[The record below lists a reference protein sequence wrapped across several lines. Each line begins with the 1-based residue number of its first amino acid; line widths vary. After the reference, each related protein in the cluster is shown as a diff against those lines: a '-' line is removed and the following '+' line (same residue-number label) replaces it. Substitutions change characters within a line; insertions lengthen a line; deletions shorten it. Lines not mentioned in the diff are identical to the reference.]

1 MPTVDDLTQV
11 LESLRPWL
19 PYIAS
24 FASGLYTT
32 IVFIVNSRRSARKE
46 ALDSANAHIALQ
58 DVSFEGLSKK
68 YDALLKR
75 FDDEHRVWMEE
86 RDEMRSTIGE
96 LEVKVRDLLS
106 RNATALRHI
115 RNLRSLMQEC
125 GIPVPPL
132 PEQLQVETW

>member
-11 LESLRPWL
+11 LESLKPWL

-24 FASGLYTT
+24 FVSGLYTT
-32 IVFIVNSRRSARKE
+32 VVFVINSRRSARKE

-58 DVSFEGLSKK
+58 DISFEGLQKK
-68 YDALLKR
+68 YDTLLMR
-75 FDDEHRVWMEE
+75 FDDEHREWMEE
-86 RDEMRSTIGE
+86 RDVMRSTIGE

-106 RNATALRHI
+106 RNTTALRHI
-115 RNLRSLMQEC
+115 RNLRTQMLEC

-132 PEQLQVETW
+132 PEQLEIESW